1 MTRVRLSIVVVA
13 LFVGVS
19 MVFAQTTKKKGS
31 GAAHPKHIVVTPD
44 EIKWGPGPPGLPPGA
59 QLAVLRGDPSKAGAP
74 FTMRAKLPDGYRVPP
89 HWHPTDENVSVVQ
102 GTLMIGMGNK
112 WDESA
117 GKELPAGSF
126 ALMPKGARHFAWFK
140 GETIIDIYGTGPFD
154 IRYVNPS
161 DDPRRKSK

>member
-1 MTRVRLSIVVVA
+1 
-13 LFVGVS
+13 
-19 MVFAQTTKKKGS
+19 
-31 GAAHPKHIVVTPD
+31 
-44 EIKWGPGPPGLPPGA
+44 
-59 QLAVLRGDPSKAGAP
+59 
-74 FTMRAKLPDGYRVPP
+74 
-89 HWHPTDENVSVVQ
+89 VVQ
-102 GTLMIGMGNK
+102 GTLMIGMGSK

>member
-1 MTRVRLSIVVVA
+1 
-13 LFVGVS
+13 
-19 MVFAQTTKKKGS
+19 MVFAQTTKKKGG

-102 GTLMIGMGNK
+102 GTLMIGMGSK

-161 DDPRRKSK
+161 DDPRRKSQ